1 MLHLRTLLLLSLL
14 TGQAAYASPEGEAT
28 ATSPAPEGVGVGYQ
42 LEASIAS
49 TYVFRGILQYG
60 RLADPS
66 SQNTATLRFDRLGP
80 GSLSLSMWN
89 ATSLANFREN
99 STASLEFDLGAS
111 YTVDFGA
118 GLSASFGYTSFLYP
132 EHAAALPY
140 DAAHELS
147 VTLSWANEW
156 VTPSLMIAAEV
167 ARMRGIY
174 ASLGASRDVPLGP
187 LVLSPAVSVGVAGY
201 NDYLLSGRSA
211 DLHVNDVSASVS
223 LKLPFADVMYA
234 ALRMNGAV
242 RATPASIAGDV
253 ERLSGL
259 VAVAIGAAN

>member
-1 MLHLRTLLLLSLL
+1 MLHRRALILLCL
-14 TGQAAYASPEGEAT
+14 TVGHAAYAAPEGEAT
-28 ATSPAPEGVGVGYQ
+28 ASSPAPEGVGVGYQ

-80 GSLSLSMWN
+80 GALSLSVWN

-99 STASLEFDLGAS
+99 ATASLEFDLGAS
-111 YTVDFGA
+111 YALDLGA
-118 GLSASFGYTSFLYP
+118 GFSASLGYTSFLYP
-132 EHAAALPY
+132 EHAQAVPY
-140 DAAHELS
+140 DAAHEIS
-147 VTLSWANEW
+147 VSLAWANDW
-156 VTPSLMIAAEV
+156 VTPSLLIAAEA
-167 ARMRGIY
+167 ARMRGVY
-174 ASLGASRDVPLGP
+174 ASLGASRDFPLGP

-253 ERLSGL
+253 ERVSGL
-259 VAVAIGAAN
+259 VALAIGAAN